1 MRVLVI
7 PTWYPSGEDKLMGI
21 YHKEFTSALNK
32 NGISADI
39 LFIDRQRL
47 KDPFKY
53 LKMPKRQVVEEENY
67 TTYIHNILNLRPLL
81 GFDLQMKHYVKAL
94 DKAFKMYL
102 KDHPRP
108 DVLHAQ
114 VTVPAGYAAVKL
126 GEKYDIPVVVT
137 EHGGLLE
144 RFFKDEPFKKYG
156 LYVLEHSTY
165 TTVSHYMKNIA
176 LRYTDDCTVLPNQVN
191 TKLFKNDL
199 ERHIDGTFNLI
210 MVCALREGKRL
221 DVAFDSLKMLKEE
234 HFDVHLDIIGDG
246 FYEETFKRSAKEK
259 DVEDMVTFHGRK
271 EKNELPAYLEK
282 AHALLI
288 SSDIESFAIP
298 GIEAMASGLP
308 VISTDCL
315 GPRDFVN
322 DKTGFLCQIGDSVG
336 IKNAIKQMK
345 ENYESYR
352 KEDLEKMADSFS
364 EENVVA
370 SAKKIYKKAIE
381 KGSKKGLTK

>member
-1 MRVLVI
+1 
-7 PTWYPSGEDKLMGI
+7 
-21 YHKEFTSALNK
+21 
-32 NGISADI
+32 
-39 LFIDRQRL
+39 
-47 KDPFKY
+47 
-53 LKMPKRQVVEEENY
+53 
-67 TTYIHNILNLRPLL
+67 
-81 GFDLQMKHYVKAL
+81 
-94 DKAFKMYL
+94 
-102 KDHPRP
+102 
-108 DVLHAQ
+108 
-114 VTVPAGYAAVKL
+114 
-126 GEKYDIPVVVT
+126 
-137 EHGGLLE
+137 
-144 RFFKDEPFKKYG
+144 
-156 LYVLEHSTY
+156 
-165 TTVSHYMKNIA
+165 
-176 LRYTDDCTVLPNQVN
+176 
-191 TKLFKNDL
+191 
-199 ERHIDGTFNLI
+199 
-210 MVCALREGKRL
+210 
-221 DVAFDSLKMLKEE
+221 
-234 HFDVHLDIIGDG
+234 
-246 FYEETFKRSAKEK
+246 
-259 DVEDMVTFHGRK
+259 MVTFHGRK

-381 KGSKKGLTK
+381 KERLKVSS